1 MKISG
6 KYFNSIS
13 TGNSDR
19 KKLSWWNLFLLTLL
33 VVYFYVFMEWLFF
46 VTKPS
51 FMDVME
57 IGPKFEVLLITGLLL
72 SIICF
77 SFLIILL
84 GLSYAPWF
92 SRIWRFYLYVG
103 GLLPG
108 ICLAAI
114 SLLLVDNFTYTVFK
128 FGVATTQGI
137 FRGLYTL
144 LFLAA
149 FVLWYRWAIRQ
160 IERERQT
167 SIKDYSLITQ
177 SILGIGLIVISLVLA
192 LPKLHLSDYINNEGE
207 VGGIIKRPN
216 ILLLGSD
223 GVNASNMSVYGYER
237 DTTPNL
243 RKLAKSSLL
252 AENAFPNAAK
262 TSGSI
267 TSILT
272 GKLPTKTRVM
282 FPPDILRNS
291 DSYQHLP
298 GILRNAGY
306 RTIELSVSYYMD
318 AYTLNFRDAFD
329 RVNERTLDQSG
340 FHMFGQFAGF
350 QDIGYFLSVLMER
363 VSDRILHIFFIK
375 VMSNPYQEVT
385 SNEFKTSDPK
395 KVREIIS
402 YFQQANQPLF
412 VHVHLMDTHGDKFVL
427 NHQVFSAGQTQDSGW
442 MKDFYDDAILE
453 FDQYVGE
460 IWSEFTKMGILDN
473 TIIIIYSDHAEKYK
487 TDQSVPLIIHFPKGE
502 FSGRIHN
509 NVQNL
514 DIAPTILEYLGI
526 SIPKWMEG
534 QSLLAGEPDATRP
547 IFSTSVS
554 DATVDEFD
562 GGFWRINAD
571 RTKPPFYQ
579 FGFLQAIVC
588 QKWYYLNLRDFEW
601 ESGEVIGHS
610 APCDDEILPDSYL
623 IQKEML
629 DRLSFDGF
637 DISALQT
644 FFSTPGFKSQVQQNN

>member
-1 MKISG
+1 MQTPG
-6 KYFNSIS
+6 KNFNLKSIPD
-13 TGNSDR
+13 NRR
-19 KKLSWWNLFLLTLL
+19 KLRSWRYLFLMTVF
-33 VVYFYVFMEWLFF
+33 VVYFYVLMEWLFF
-46 VTKPS
+46 ATKPS
-51 FMDVME
+51 FMDVM
-57 IGPKFEVLLITGLLL
+57 GLGAKFEVLLITGLLL

-77 SFLIILL
+77 SFLIVLL
-84 GLSYAPWF
+84 GLSYVPRL
-92 SRIWRFYLYVG
+92 SRIWRLFMYLG

-108 ICLAAI
+108 ICLAVI

-160 IERERQT
+160 IEKERQT
-167 SIKDYSLITQ
+167 SIKNYSLIPQ
-177 SILGIGLIVISLVLA
+177 SVLGISLIVISLVLA
-192 LPKLHLSDYINNEGE
+192 LPKLDLSDYVNNEGE
-207 VGGIIKRPN
+207 IGAITGRPN

-243 RKLAKSSLL
+243 RKFAKSSLL

-272 GKLPTKTRVM
+272 GKLPTKTRVIY
-282 FPPDILRNS
+282 PPDILRNS

-298 GILRNAGY
+298 GILRSAGY
-306 RTIELSVSYYMD
+306 RTIEISVSYYMD
-318 AYTLNFRDAFD
+318 AYTINFRDGFD
-329 RVNERTLDQSG
+329 RVNERTLDQAG

-350 QDIGYFLSVLMER
+350 QDIGYFLSVLTER
-363 VSDRILHIFFIK
+363 VTDRILHIFFIQE
-375 VMSNPYQEVT
+375 MSNPYQEVT
-385 SNEFKTSDPK
+385 NNDFKTSDPK

-402 YFQQANQPLF
+402 YFEQANQPLF

-427 NHQVFSAGQTQDSGW
+427 NHQVFSSGQTQDFGW
-442 MKDFYDDAILE
+442 MNDFYDDAILE

-460 IWSEFTKMGILDN
+460 IWSEFTKLGIMDN
-473 TIIIIYSDHAEKYK
+473 TIIIVYSDHAQQYK

-514 DIAPTILEYLGI
+514 DIAPTILDYLGLT
-526 SIPKWMEG
+526 IPKWMEG
-534 QSLLAGEPDATRP
+534 QSLLSGEPEPTRP
-547 IFSTSVS
+547 IFSTGVS
-554 DATVDEFD
+554 DAAVDEFES
-562 GGFWRINAD
+562 GFWKIDVD
-571 RTKPPFYQ
+571 RVRPPFYQ
-579 FGFLQAIVC
+579 FGYLRVIVC
-588 QKWYYLNLRDFEW
+588 QKWHYLNLRDFEW
-601 ESGEVIGHS
+601 ESGEIIGHS
-610 APCDDEILPDSYL
+610 APCDDEILPDSNL
-623 IQKEML
+623 IQTEML
-629 DRLSFDGF
+629 DRLRYDGF
-637 DISALQT
+637 DVSTLQV
-644 FFSTPGFKSQVQQNN
+644 FFSTPKFKSEAQQN